1 MKILPKFLCRF
12 CLVILSCVLL
22 YLIIAIALS
31 FIPSH
36 NEEITEEK
44 NNKIYI
50 QSNGTHLDIVVP
62 IEQLD
67 SNFIE
72 QLKLPHNTQY
82 VCFGWGN
89 KEFFFNVPDQ
99 KDLSFGLAFRA
110 AFFRLES
117 AMHVIGYFEK
127 KEDWIAVKIASSQQE
142 KLNHFIE
149 NSFSK
154 KENALLLCKRN
165 ANGNNC
171 FYNAEG
177 KYSCINTCNVWVN
190 DALKEA
196 NVKTSVWSPFHIGVL
211 HHLP

>member
-1 MKILPKFLCRF
+1 
-12 CLVILSCVLL
+12 VLL

-89 KEFFFNVPDQ
+89 KEFFFNVPD
-99 KDLSFGLAFRA
+99 
-110 AFFRLES
+110 
-117 AMHVIGYFEK
+117 
-127 KEDWIAVKIASSQQE
+127 
-142 KLNHFIE
+142 
-149 NSFSK
+149 
-154 KENALLLCKRN
+154 
-165 ANGNNC
+165 
-171 FYNAEG
+171 
-177 KYSCINTCNVWVN
+177 
-190 DALKEA
+190 
-196 NVKTSVWSPFHIGVL
+196 
-211 HHLP
+211 